1 MSQSTIA
8 KYVTP
13 WKFRREQ
20 MAKQV
25 AALRERDGDN
35 CRRCRRPLR
44 FDLGP
49 GQDKGPKIERVA
61 PEIEVEIED
70 LQNLCL
76 CHRRCNSAGADHT
89 VEVTERIRRKSEATL
104 LSRSR
109 SSKL

>member
-35 CRRCRRPLR
+35 CRRCRRPQASLR
-44 FDLGP
+44 SWARS
-49 GQDKGPKIERVA
+49 DKGPKIERVA
-61 PEIEVEIED
+61 PEIEVELKI
-70 LQNLCL
+70 
-76 CHRRCNSAGADHT
+76 SKIFVFAIADAILPGQMT
-89 VEVTERIRRKSEATL
+89 R
-104 LSRSR
+104 
-109 SSKL
+109 